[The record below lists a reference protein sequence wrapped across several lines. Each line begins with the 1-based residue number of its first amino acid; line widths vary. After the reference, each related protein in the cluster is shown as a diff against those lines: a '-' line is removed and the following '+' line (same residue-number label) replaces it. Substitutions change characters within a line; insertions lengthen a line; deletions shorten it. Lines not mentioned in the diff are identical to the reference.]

1 MNNLKTKDHINFYED
16 THQYINT
23 ETGVIYKS
31 GTSVVSKYYEK
42 FIANKYN
49 TLKTEKKL
57 GITHEEVIEL
67 WNNKAKISTDRG
79 TAIHLFI
86 ERMLLGEINNETLNL
101 FDEETNNI
109 IKFLKDY
116 KLLSKKKKKYPI
128 LHTEDILYDD
138 INEFAGQSDLVLEY
152 KDYLEIM
159 DWKTNEKTIEELTTS
174 YKGKKMLHEFNW
186 LEDTTFN
193 HYVLQLS
200 LYSVFAEKMYNKPV
214 KSITIVHINK
224 EVNAYKVPD
233 FIFDKVK
240 LTFKQ
245 ILGH

>member
-79 TAIHLFI
+79 TAIHL
-86 ERMLLGEINNETLNL
+86 
-101 FDEETNNI
+101 
-109 IKFLKDY
+109 
-116 KLLSKKKKKYPI
+116 
-128 LHTEDILYDD
+128 
-138 INEFAGQSDLVLEY
+138 
-152 KDYLEIM
+152 
-159 DWKTNEKTIEELTTS
+159 
-174 YKGKKMLHEFNW
+174 
-186 LEDTTFN
+186 
-193 HYVLQLS
+193 S
-200 LYSVFAEKMYNKPV
+200 L
-214 KSITIVHINK
+214 IHI
-224 EVNAYKVPD
+224 
-233 FIFDKVK
+233 
-240 LTFKQ
+240 
-245 ILGH
+245 